1 MIHIPIVVVKGY
13 QRHCDYTEANNGR
26 SSKPASKL
34 SNAICIICSR
44 VDFAAL
50 PICGNNTIVPK
61 GDKKRKNKN
70 DKNINHSGD
79 KKNNLKKFK
88 KQTN

>member
-1 MIHIPIVVVKGY
+1 MFVLETNNYLVIVVTGY

-44 VDFAAL
+44 VDCAAL
-50 PICGNNTIVPK
+50 PIC
-61 GDKKRKNKN
+61 DFHFLKNK
-70 DKNINHSGD
+70 KLIGQQPEKLEE
-79 KKNNLKKFK
+79 KKER
-88 KQTN
+88 